1 MSRLHKTL
9 ADYLVIAVSPA
20 MIMVLIGSLIF
31 FLVDVFYQ
39 GQHVGR
45 LHYILSLFI
54 FAAVL
59 IGRISIEMG
68 KEHAMMYAAPLAL
81 VTALALGRFV
91 TFQGAAEGYAML
103 INLGLMGLIWYSAH
117 KLTWDCTMVDESQDA
132 SGEGLLQR
140 LGLDKGRRG
149 EEEKG
154 RKGEEEGRT
163 GVDVSPSPLL
173 PRSSSPVLPDT
184 RHPPPATVE
193 GVTGREDRP
202 RPWWERLRNPP
213 PRPHSPG
220 ASVVWFSL
228 AALVLFGIGQLRI
241 PASDLARRRYGFTM
255 LFVYVACALGLLLTT
270 SFLGLRRYL
279 RQRRLQ
285 MPVAMAGLW
294 IFIGCSLIAGVLG
307 FAVLLPRPNPEYA
320 ISQVPWMTSPERG
333 SSRYAVGKDAAEK
346 DAEGSPTGQDQRPP
360 EEQDKDLQPKRG
372 SEGQQRPDAEN
383 AGKTQGKAP
392 GEQDKGAGE
401 QGKGGGEKGKNDGE
415 QGRNG
420 GERGK
425 AQGDQDKGKS
435 GDGGSNEKGPGR
447 ESGGGKGQA
456 KGQGK
461 GQAKDQG
468 KESRGDT
475 AGRSGTKPQA
485 KGPPGRSGSSGGAA
499 KAPKPPNETAKPP
512 DGSGGR
518 SAPRPPSPRAPNLV
532 TGVFAWLGPV
542 LKWLLYAALI
552 AAAAYWL
559 WRSRHELA
567 AALRRLLEAW
577 RDFWSWLFG
586 GKRKEKAA
594 AAEGQQQAALAPAQR
609 FADFVDPFAVGTA
622 DRYRPDDL
630 VRYSFE
636 ALEAWAR
643 ENGLTREPDQTPYE
657 FSRRVGA
664 QVESLAGDLRTLA
677 DLYYTAAYA
686 RGRLSAAGVRPL
698 AKFWASLRAQAAWTE
713 QRQAAGQS
721 ANRAS

>member
-1 MSRLHKTL
+1 M
-9 ADYLVIAVSPA
+9 PA
-20 MIMVLIGSLIF
+20 
-31 FLVDVFYQ
+31 
-39 GQHVGR
+39 
-45 LHYILSLFI
+45 
-54 FAAVL
+54 
-59 IGRISIEMG
+59 
-68 KEHAMMYAAPLAL
+68 
-81 VTALALGRFV
+81 
-91 TFQGAAEGYAML
+91 
-103 INLGLMGLIWYSAH
+103 
-117 KLTWDCTMVDESQDA
+117 
-132 SGEGLLQR
+132 
-140 LGLDKGRRG
+140 
-149 EEEKG
+149 
-154 RKGEEEGRT
+154 
-163 GVDVSPSPLL
+163 
-173 PRSSSPVLPDT
+173 
-184 RHPPPATVE
+184 
-193 GVTGREDRP
+193 
-202 RPWWERLRNPP
+202 
-213 PRPHSPG
+213 
-220 ASVVWFSL
+220 
-228 AALVLFGIGQLRI
+228 
-241 PASDLARRRYGFTM
+241 
-255 LFVYVACALGLLLTT
+255 
-270 SFLGLRRYL
+270 
-279 RQRRLQ
+279 
-285 MPVAMAGLW
+285 AMAGLW
-294 IFIGCSLIAGVLG
+294 IFIGCSLIVGVLG

-320 ISQVPWMTSPERG
+320 VSQVPWMTSPERG

-360 EEQDKDLQPKRG
+360 DQQDKDLQPKRG

-383 AGKTQGKAP
+383 AGKIQGKAP

-401 QGKGGGEKGKNDGE
+401 QGKNGGKKGKNDGE

-447 ESGGGKGQA
+447 DSGGGKGQA
-456 KGQGK
+456 K

-475 AGRSGTKPQA
+475 TGRSGTKPQA
-485 KGPPGRSGSSGGAA
+485 KGPPGRGGSSGGAA
-499 KAPKPPNETAKPP
+499 QAPKPPKEAAKPP
-512 DGSGGR
+512 KESSKPPADSAGR
-518 SAPRPPSPRAPNLV
+518 SGPKPPSPPSPSLPS
-532 TGVFAWLGPV
+532 GGLGWLGMV
-542 LKWLLYAALI
+542 LKWLFYAALI

-559 WRSRHELA
+559 WRSRHDLA

-577 RDFWSWLFG
+577 RNFWSWLFG

-594 AAEGQQQAALAPAQR
+594 AAEAQSQAALAPAQR
-609 FADFVDPFAVGTA
+609 FADFVDPFAAGTA

-664 QVESLAGDLRTLA
+664 QLEPLSEDLRTLA

-686 RGRLSAAGVRPL
+686 RGRLSAAGIRPL
-698 AKFWASLRAQAAWTE
+698 AKFWASLRAQAVWTE

>member
-1 MSRLHKTL
+1 MFRLRKTL

-20 MIMVLIGSLIF
+20 MIMVLIGSLIY
-31 FLVDVFYQ
+31 FLLDIFYQ
-39 GQHVGR
+39 GAHGGR
-45 LHYILSLFI
+45 LQYILTLFI

-68 KEHAMMYAAPLAL
+68 MQYAMMYAAPLAL
-81 VTALALGRFV
+81 VTAIALNRFIE
-91 TFQGAAEGYAML
+91 FRGGAAGWSMV
-103 INLGLMGLIWYSAH
+103 INLGLMGLIWYCAH
-117 KLTWDCTMVDESQDA
+117 KLTWDCTVVNEDQDA

-140 LGLDKGRRG
+140 LGLDKQ
-149 EEEKG
+149 KG
-154 RKGEEEGRT
+154 QAQTPTE
-163 GVDVSPSPLL
+163 SPK
-173 PRSSSPVLPDT
+173 
-184 RHPPPATVE
+184 PAE
-193 GVTGREDRP
+193 PQGVTGREYRP
-202 RPWWERLRNPP
+202 PPWWERLLNPP

-228 AALVLFGIGQLRI
+228 AALALFGIGQLLF
-241 PASDLARRRYGFTM
+241 PAADPVRRRYRFTM
-255 LFVYVACALGLLLTT
+255 LAVFVACALGLLLTT

-285 MPVAMAGLW
+285 MPAAMAGLW
-294 IFIGCSLIAGVLG
+294 IIIGCTLIVGVLG

-333 SSRYAVGKDAAEK
+333 SSRYAVGKDAAEE
-346 DAEGSPTGQDQRPP
+346 DAEGSPTGQDQRPADQQNK
-360 EEQDKDLQPKRG
+360 ELQPKRG
-372 SEGQQRPDAEN
+372 SGGQQRPDAEN

-392 GEQDKGAGE
+392 GEQ
-401 QGKGGGEKGKNDGE
+401 GKNGGKKGK
-415 QGRNG
+415 NG

-425 AQGDQDKGKS
+425 AQGNQDKAKS

-447 ESGGGKGQA
+447 DSGAGKGQA
-456 KGQGK
+456 K

-468 KESRGDT
+468 KESRG
-475 AGRSGTKPQA
+475 PQQA
-485 KGPPGRSGSSGGAA
+485 KGQPGRGGSSGGAP
-499 KAPKPPNETAKPP
+499 KAVNPPKEAAKPP
-512 DGSGGR
+512 AGSGAR
-518 SAPRPPSPRAPNLV
+518 SAPRPPSSPSPSLPS
-532 TGVFAWLGPV
+532 GGLGWLGMV

-559 WRSRHELA
+559 WRSRHDLA
-567 AALRRLLEAW
+567 AALRRFLEAW

-586 GKRKEKAA
+586 GKRKEEAA
-594 AAEGQQQAALAPAQR
+594 ATEGQQQAALAPAQR
-609 FADFVDPFAVGTA
+609 FADFVDPFAAGTA

-643 ENGLTREPDQTPYE
+643 ENGLSREPDQTPYE

-698 AKFWASLRAQAAWTE
+698 AKFWASLRAQEA
-713 QRQAAGQS
+713 QAAN
-721 ANRAS
+721 AEDAEHRAGTL

>member
-1 MSRLHKTL
+1 MFRLRKTL

-91 TFQGAAEGYAML
+91 TFQGAAEGYAAL
-103 INLGLMGLIWYSAH
+103 INLGLMGLIWYCAH
-117 KLTWDCTMVDESQDA
+117 KLTWDCTVVNEDQDA

-163 GVDVSPSPLL
+163 GGDVSPSPLL

-184 RHPPPATVE
+184 RHLPPATVE

-228 AALVLFGIGQLRI
+228 AALALFGIGQLFI
-241 PASDLARRRYGFTM
+241 PAGDVERRRHGFAM
-255 LFVYVACALGLLLTT
+255 LFVFVGCALGLLLTT

-285 MPVAMAGLW
+285 MPAAMAGLW
-294 IFIGCSLIAGVLG
+294 IFIGCSLIVGVLG

-360 EEQDKDLQPKRG
+360 DQQDKDLQPKRG

-383 AGKTQGKAP
+383 AGKTQ
-392 GEQDKGAGE
+392 
-401 QGKGGGEKGKNDGE
+401 GKNDGE

-447 ESGGGKGQA
+447 ESGAG

-485 KGPPGRSGSSGGAA
+485 KGPPGRGGSSGGAA
-499 KAPKPPNETAKPP
+499 KAPKPPKEAAKPP

-518 SAPRPPSPRAPNLV
+518 SAPRPPSPPAPSLV

-567 AALRRLLEAW
+567 AALRRFLEAW

-586 GKRKEKAA
+586 GRRKEKAA
-594 AAEGQQQAALAPAQR
+594 AAETQQQSALAPPQR
-609 FADFVDPFAVGTA
+609 FADFVDPFAAGTA

-636 ALEAWAR
+636 ALEAWTR